1 METEAPP
8 TSNAFTTASF
18 FGSSLTDDA
27 TPPDPEVDIAED
39 RSASGPQT
47 SAGGRTPI
55 VPGSTVSRMLEA
67 VNRTQPIT
75 EDVSQKTLC
84 LLLLSVL
91 ESSAIA
97 RGSKGTSQVGS
108 TLHLLQSMTGLFEDV
123 VALWLRSHN
132 KGDTGG
138 DSDLSGSVSD
148 SESRGRSCT
157 PPQVPD
163 CAYKG
168 TVHVARVVLRL
179 CMSLASQILHSSMSV
194 QQLAEMKPLLFAPIV
209 TLSTACENLQR
220 ARIFHGNDCLDH
232 EFTFIF
238 LETLFSSLHNIN
250 LFAMIPTCSVED
262 LYHALKGCLTDACNE
277 WFTYLC
283 SKLHGISE
291 TGLVPNWR
299 TVMDYC
305 YVLLT
310 HTLRELII
318 ASSHIQSCQK
328 ASKSAL
334 AGGVSSRPAVYS
346 VEVAMGFDKLTQRLS
361 KLARLLLDVFR
372 TVPMIQFLSLQLLSE
387 TTKDTVG
394 IIGSF
399 LVNISDSS
407 VWYNPEVL
415 DHYLDLLESVWF
427 RLSPDYGGSAAW
439 WSKLSNYSSLLCVAN
454 QEVVQQVLYHIQC
467 LFSHES
473 TVLKS
478 QLTKHVILPFQT
490 HLLSQVKE
498 KVYESHHQSLE
509 SAGTKIHK
517 RVVKLSDSR
526 QALGSDK
533 RTIISLFLK
542 LLSKVA
548 ANPPSLGT
556 YLSDTSHLFS
566 LFLLFPLADFRAT
579 ALGVVEE
586 SIMTLKLIIGTEL
599 GTSEAALQK
608 NLLQTLLTLAYAA
621 QYVEK
626 IPTLCL
632 SIAEGKMAVSPY
644 GLGEIDQVH
653 QMIQNTFES
662 LPLKQ
667 LTGQPFVENLAIV
680 ADMWDVLARLAAQD
694 ETVFVLLTNNHMWDV
709 IQIFAPS
716 LSGLLSRI
724 QQRLSARDHTPSTME
739 MARLGEGA
747 HVLREIAVSL
757 LCHLLSLAHYIC
769 WQKRDTKV

>member
-1 METEAPP
+1 
-8 TSNAFTTASF
+8 
-18 FGSSLTDDA
+18 
-27 TPPDPEVDIAED
+27 
-39 RSASGPQT
+39 
-47 SAGGRTPI
+47 
-55 VPGSTVSRMLEA
+55 MLEA
-67 VNRTQPIT
+67 VKRTQPIA
-75 EDVSQKTLC
+75 EDVSHKALC

-108 TLHLLQSMTGLFEDV
+108 TLHLLQSMTQLFEDV

-132 KGDTGG
+132 RGDGG
-138 DSDLSGSVSD
+138 DSDLSSSISD
-148 SESRGRSCT
+148 SESRGGSGT

-179 CMSLASQILHSSMSV
+179 CMSLASQILHSSMLD
-194 QQLAEMKPLLFAPIV
+194 QQLAEVKPLLFAPIV

-220 ARIFHGNDCLDH
+220 ARIFYGNDCLDH
-232 EFTFIF
+232 EFTLIF
-238 LETLFSSLHNIN
+238 LETFFSSLHNIN
-250 LFAMIPTCSVED
+250 LLAVIPTCSVED
-262 LYHALKGCLTDACNE
+262 LYHALKGCLTDVCNE

-283 SKLHGISE
+283 SKLHGVSE
-291 TGLVPNWR
+291 TGIASNWR
-299 TVMDYC
+299 AVMDYC
-305 YVLLT
+305 HVLLT
-310 HTLRELII
+310 HTLRDLII

-334 AGGVSSRPAVYS
+334 AGGVSSRPAVYD

-361 KLARLLLDVFR
+361 KLAQLLLDVFR

-407 VWYNPEVL
+407 VWHNPEVL

-439 WSKLSNYSSLLCVAN
+439 WSKLSNYTSLLCVAN

-473 TVLKS
+473 IVLKS
-478 QLTKHVILPFQT
+478 ELTKHVILPFQA
-490 HLLSQVKE
+490 HLLLQVKE
-498 KVYESHHQSLE
+498 SVYSRSLE

-517 RVVKLSDSR
+517 RVVKVSDSK

-566 LFLLFPLADFRAT
+566 LFLLFPLPDFRT
-579 ALGVVEE
+579 AALSVLEE
-586 SIMTLKLIIGTEL
+586 SIMTLKKIIGTES
-599 GTSEAALQK
+599 GSAEAALQK

-632 SIAEGKMAVSPY
+632 SIAEGELSVSPY

-667 LTGQPFVENLAIV
+667 LTDRPFVENLAIV
-680 ADMWDVLARLAAQD
+680 ADMWDILARLASRD

-739 MARLGEGA
+739 AARLGEGV
-747 HVLREIAVSL
+747 HLLREIAVSL

-769 WQKRDTKV
+769 WQKRDTKVGY